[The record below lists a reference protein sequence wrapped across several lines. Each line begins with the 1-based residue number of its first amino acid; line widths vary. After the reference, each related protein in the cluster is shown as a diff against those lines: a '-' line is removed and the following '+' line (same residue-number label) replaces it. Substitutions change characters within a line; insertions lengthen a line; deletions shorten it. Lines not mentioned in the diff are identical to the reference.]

1 MNKTSRRL
9 KMSFDPHTIE
19 HLGVKMYSNL
29 PNALAELVANAY
41 DADARVVKIKLHESK
56 EDSSIEVIDN
66 GVGMTFKE
74 INENFLRI
82 GRNRRDEGHT
92 KSDSGK
98 RIATGKKGLGKLAFF
113 GIADTIEI
121 TTTKKGSKTATQF
134 TMSWQGIK
142 ATRSKDYEPKF
153 KDVAS
158 KVSDHGTTIRLTGLK
173 RKSGFDVDG
182 LANSLSK
189 LFNLF
194 DNTFKVY
201 VSLNDEKPVQVDDKL
216 KYSNLDVQF
225 TWTFPDFANASK
237 LTYSDKGKI
246 VGKVISTFKPLKPGL
261 RGIALFAN
269 GRLINAPEFF
279 GISESSHGFSY
290 FTGWLDLDYVD
301 QWPEDVI
308 ATDRQSL
315 NWDLPRTSELRD
327 FLKRIM
333 SELEK
338 SWRDRRNEMRRAEL
352 KTRTNIDIG
361 KWYGA
366 LPTEIRASVEPM
378 VKSITEHSELSDEEQ
393 SAVLGSM
400 HALVPE
406 YPYLHWR
413 HLHSVIQGASES
425 YYKKRDYYQAFV
437 EAMKRYCGEVRSKSG
452 GNEANESELMSK
464 AFTTSGT
471 QAAKLNVVQGYKKKG
486 GREFSPSTLQN
497 IQDGQMHLS
506 MGIVRGA
513 RNAVQ
518 HEEIAELRDSG
529 LFTEKDC
536 LDALSL
542 LSHLARR
549 LDSIKSV
556 AP

>member
-1 MNKTSRRL
+1 MSKSSHRL

-29 PNALAELVANAY
+29 PNALAELIANAY
-41 DADARVVKIKLHESK
+41 DADARSVKIKLHES
-56 EDSSIEVIDN
+56 DGNSSIEVIDN
-66 GVGMTFKE
+66 GVGMTFSE

-82 GRNRRDEGHT
+82 GRNRRDEGHV
-92 KSDSGK
+92 KSASGK

-121 TTTKKGSKTATQF
+121 TTAKKGSKTATQF

-158 KVSDHGTTIRLTGLK
+158 KLGDQGTTIRLTGLK

-194 DNTFKVY
+194 DKTFKVY

-261 RGIALFAN
+261 RGVALFAN

-301 QWPEDVI
+301 QWPDDVI

-338 SWRDRRNEMRRAEL
+338 SWRDRRNETRRADL
-352 KTRTNIDIG
+352 KARTNIDIG

-393 SAVLGSM
+393 SAVLGSI
-400 HALVPE
+400 HTLVPE

-452 GNEANESELMSK
+452 GKEANESDLMSK
-464 AFTTSGT
+464 AFTTSGS
-471 QAAKLNVVQGYKKKG
+471 QPAKLNVVQGYKKRG
-486 GREFSPSTLQN
+486 GIEFTPSTLQN

-549 LDSIKSV
+549 LDSVKTLG
-556 AP
+556 P